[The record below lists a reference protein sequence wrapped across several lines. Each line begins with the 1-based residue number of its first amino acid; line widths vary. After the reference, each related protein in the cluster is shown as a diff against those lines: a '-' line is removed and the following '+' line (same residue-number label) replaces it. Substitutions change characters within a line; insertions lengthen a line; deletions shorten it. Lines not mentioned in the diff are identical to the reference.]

1 MRFQSKQI
9 NKEIYTSVRRAI
21 AQNEKMMKLIE
32 VSTGGGDQIPGEQ
45 RGEIFDAI
53 QSKANHEDIT
63 KIQMQKANKID
74 IEMCLRW
81 VDLLHKMVNQIML
94 LLTLKFKSELE

>member
-1 MRFQSKQI
+1 MLKMQI
-9 NKEIYTSVRRAI
+9 
-21 AQNEKMMKLIE
+21 
-32 VSTGGGDQIPGEQ
+32 
-45 RGEIFDAI
+45 
-53 QSKANHEDIT
+53 
-63 KIQMQKANKID
+63 QKANKID